1 MLNHISPF
9 VYTAIC
15 NYVEQNELIDTL
27 YNKGFIGDGDMY
39 LPYYDDEDAEDNQYA
54 DFDTWITFSDIEKII
69 DLDILIEK
77 WVPHTHN
84 PFGIWIGVSDCSG
97 IDNFAKRVIEMIYDR
112 EITDEELNALK
123 NNFDVKIER

>member
-69 DLDILIEK
+69 DLDVLIEK
-77 WVPHTHN
+77 
-84 PFGIWIGVSDCSG
+84 
-97 IDNFAKRVIEMIYDR
+97 
-112 EITDEELNALK
+112 
-123 NNFDVKIER
+123 